1 MVFTMPKGIL
11 DRLHDGP
18 VLGDGGYLLELE
30 KRGYVQAGPFT
41 PEVVIDHPDALE
53 QLHREFL
60 RAGAEVLQTMTFY
73 ASDDKLA
80 TVGLD
85 GKVDDINRGAVQI
98 ELIQPTD
105 AAPSPYRDEAGALR
119 LGAHHVAW
127 VVDDLDAE
135 VARCAGEG
143 LERTFRAGNAAS
155 RVAYFEPEPGVIW
168 ELIEGAGMRAMIDAG
183 IAVAAVWDGSNPIT
197 EIDLAQPA

>member
-1 MVFTMPKGIL
+1 MRGPIDQLGYVTADL
-11 DRLHDGP
+11 DR
-18 VLGDGGYLLELE
+18 
-30 KRGYVQAGPFT
+30 A
-41 PEVVIDHPDALE
+41 I
-53 QLHREFL
+53 QLWR
-60 RAGAEVLQTMTFY
+60 
-73 ASDDKLA
+73 DKLGVGPW
-80 TVGLD
+80 TVFRNVRLTGTYRGEPTEVGIDVALAY
-85 GKVDDINRGAVQI
+85 RGAVQI

-143 LERTFRAGNAAS
+143 LEPTFRAGNAAS